1 MLRGIDVSPNRRFP
15 QLDDLIAVLANDP
28 AKRTRAW
35 MARRGGAGGDAG
47 RGGGGAP
54 DGRGAARDVHRGGGA
69 AAGIWE
75 PGADTTERKA
85 AIHRAFAAS
94 GKSYAEQSFAG
105 AARLLDQYVGR
116 WTGMYTDACQATH
129 VRGEQSAEV
138 LDLRMA
144 CLNEHLGNARALSD
158 VFAAADGKV
167 VENAISAA
175 AALPSLDRCADVPL
189 LRAVVKPPEDAATR
203 KRVEDLRGGLANLI
217 ALRDSGQC
225 ARATSKA
232 GALISDVRVVGY
244 QPLLAETLYEAAQ
257 LGSSCGDIAETLQRL
272 RDAHTAAT
280 ESRNDEV
287 AAQAS
292 ALIPSFAMNR
302 LGQVLVARE
311 WMGVARGAVGRL
323 GRETL
328 ADAMLAQAE
337 GMLAAS
343 EGAFG
348 RALTAADHSIAVT
361 RRLLGPDDPLTI
373 QWESN
378 KGNWQET
385 AGLLDEALQ
394 TNIQARTHFERV
406 LGSEHPR
413 VALVS
418 NNEGEVLNLLGR
430 YGEAE
435 VAYER
440 AAKLNR
446 QSGVDADVLAW
457 ALTGHGRALLG
468 QKRFAA
474 AVPPLE
480 EALAIRLE
488 KQAPPAQLAET
499 RFALARALWARPA
512 DRVRALS
519 LGVSARGDCGDDK
532 KAAAEIDGWL
542 AGVRAVGLKGQSKQR
557 RKTETSKNG

>member
-1 MLRGIDVSPNRRFP
+1 
-15 QLDDLIAVLANDP
+15 
-28 AKRTRAW
+28 
-35 MARRGGAGGDAG
+35 
-47 RGGGGAP
+47 
-54 DGRGAARDVHRGGGA
+54 
-69 AAGIWE
+69 
-75 PGADTTERKA
+75 
-85 AIHRAFAAS
+85 
-94 GKSYAEQSFAG
+94 
-105 AARLLDQYVGR
+105 
-116 WTGMYTDACQATH
+116 MYTDACEATH

-144 CLNEHLGNARALSD
+144 CLNEHLRNARALSD

-167 VENAISAA
+167 VENAVSAA

-189 LRAVVKPPEDAATR
+189 LRAVVKPPENAATR
-203 KRVEDLRGGLANLI
+203 KRVDDLRGELANMV

-225 ARATSKA
+225 ARATPKA
-232 GALISDVRVVGY
+232 DALISDVRAVGY
-244 QPLLAETLYEAAQ
+244 QPLLAETLYESAQ

-272 RDAHTAAT
+272 REAHAAAT
-280 ESRNDEV
+280 VSRNDEV

-302 LGQVLVARE
+302 LGQAVVARE
-311 WMGVARGAVGRL
+311 WLSVARSTVARL

-337 GMLAAS
+337 AMLAAS
-343 EGAFG
+343 DGAYG
-348 RALTAADHSIAVT
+348 RALAAADHSIDVT

-378 KGNWQET
+378 KGNWQEA

-394 TNIQARTHFERV
+394 TDVQVRAHFERV

-430 YGEAE
+430 YLEAE

-440 AAKLNR
+440 AVKLDR

-457 ALTGHGRALLG
+457 ALTGLGSARLG
-468 QKRFAA
+468 QKRSAA
-474 AVPPLE
+474 AAAPLE
-480 EALAIRLE
+480 EALKIRVAAH
-488 KQAPPAQLAET
+488 APPAQLAET
-499 RFALARALWARPA
+499 RFALARALWSQPNEKA
-512 DRVRALS
+512 RALA
-519 LGVSARGDCGDDK
+519 LGESARSDVGGDE
-532 KAAAEIDGWL
+532 KAAAEIDTWL
-542 AGVRAVGLKGQSKQR
+542 ASARTERVGAHLTQ
-557 RKTETSKNG
+557 